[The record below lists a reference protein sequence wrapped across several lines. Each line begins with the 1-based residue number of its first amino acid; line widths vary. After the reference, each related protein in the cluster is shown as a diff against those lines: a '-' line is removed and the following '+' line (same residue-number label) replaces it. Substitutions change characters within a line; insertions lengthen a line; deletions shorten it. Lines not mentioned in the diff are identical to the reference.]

1 LTPKRFIAKRIRYVR
16 VIPHE
21 VTYHVNFL
29 FHPIDG
35 IMKKSNI
42 RRKFPRLLTV
52 VDVRDP
58 SRASLANTRAEHA
71 GESLLRDLGDG
82 NGCQSQNS
90 DEQQSLG
97 HIVWCRGGQ
106 KNV

>member
-1 LTPKRFIAKRIRYVR
+1 
-16 VIPHE
+16 
-21 VTYHVNFL
+21 VNFQL
-29 FHPIDG
+29 HPIDEKIQIISADANFQG
-35 IMKKSNI
+35 E
-42 RRKFPRLLTV
+42 LTV
-52 VDVRDP
+52 VGVGDP
-58 SRASLANTRAEHA
+58 SSASLANTRAEHA

-106 KNV
+106 KNCVK